1 MQSHLTQQLTWLSP
15 QPHVLQGMLRGL
27 EKETL
32 RMSPDGMIAQTPHP
46 EALGSALTHPHITTD
61 YSEALLE
68 LITPATASIAETLG
82 FLDDLHT
89 YVYRHLGEERLWLNS
104 MPCMIGLDD
113 EQIPLA
119 QYGTSN
125 IGRLKTLY
133 RHGLGVRYGRK
144 MQTIAGIH
152 YNLSFPDRFWDAW
165 QTALSDAR
173 PRQDF
178 INEKYFAL
186 VRNFQ
191 RHSFLLLYLLGA
203 SPAVCACFL
212 VGRQH
217 SLQNLGS
224 HTLYQPHATSL
235 RMSRLGY
242 QNTVQRDLH
251 VSYNRLDHYIRD
263 LSHAIHTPYPAF
275 EQLGVKNADGD
286 YVQMNTNVLQ
296 IENEYY
302 GLIRPKRTT
311 LRGEKPTQALRSRGV
326 EYVELRCVDL
336 NPFAPTGI
344 DSPTA
349 HFLEVFA
356 LHSLLYSEAP
366 FTPAEYAHLGERQET
381 MVERGR
387 EPGLQLLVDEDP
399 VAFAD
404 VAGRLLAEMADVAA
418 LLDQAHQ
425 TRLYSAAILEQQQK
439 LGRPEQTYAA
449 RVLDAMKE
457 HGDSF
462 FAFGKAVAEEH
473 RDLFRARNLS
483 PEREALFRQQTADSL
498 QAQADLEAA
507 DTLGFDDFLAAYNA
521 A

>member
-1 MQSHLTQQLTWLSP
+1 MQSHLSQQLSWLSP

-46 EALGSALTHPHITTD
+46 QALGSALTHPHITTD

-68 LITPATASIAETLG
+68 LITPATASIGETLG

-89 YVYRHLGEERLWLNS
+89 YVYQHLDDERLWLNS

-119 QYGTSN
+119 QFGTSN

-152 YNLSFPDRFWDAW
+152 YNLSFPDTFWDAW
-165 QTALSDAR
+165 QAALGDTR

-212 VGRQH
+212 TGRQH
-217 SLQNLGS
+217 GLQSLGS

-286 YVQMNTNVLQ
+286 YVQMNANVLQ

-387 EPGLQLLVDEDP
+387 EPGLQLRVDEEA
-399 VAFAD
+399 VAFAE
-404 VAGRLLAEMADVAA
+404 VAGRLLAEMADVAT

-439 LGRPEQTYAA
+439 LGQPDQTYAA
-449 RVLDAMKE
+449 RVLKAIGE
-457 HGDSF
+457 HDDSF
-462 FAFGKAVAEEH
+462 FTFGKAVAEEH
-473 RDLFRARNLS
+473 RALFRSRRLS

-507 DTLGFDDFLAAYNA
+507 DTLSFDDFLAAYNA

>member
-1 MQSHLTQQLTWLSP
+1 MHSHLTQQLAWLSP
-15 QPHVLQGMLRGL
+15 QPHVLRGMLRGL

-32 RMSPDGMIAQTPHP
+32 RMSPDGMISQKPHP
-46 EALGSALTHPHITTD
+46 RALGSALTHPHITTD

-68 LITPATASIAETLG
+68 LITPATESIGETLG

-89 YVYRHLGEERLWLNS
+89 YVYRHLDEERLWLNS

-133 RHGLGVRYGRK
+133 RHGLGIRYGRK

-152 YNLSFPDRFWDAW
+152 YNLSFPGTFWEAW
-165 QTALSDAR
+165 QNALGDSR

-178 INEKYFAL
+178 INEKYFTL

-212 VGRQH
+212 AGRQH
-217 SLQNLGS
+217 GLQSLGNN
-224 HTLYQPHATSL
+224 TLYQPHATSL

-286 YVQMNTNVLQ
+286 YVQMNTNILQ

-336 NPFAPTGI
+336 NPFTPTGI

-356 LHSLLYSEAP
+356 LHSLLCGEAP
-366 FTPAEYAHLGERQET
+366 FTPAEYAQLGERQET

-387 EPGLQLLVDEDP
+387 EPGLQLRVDEENTG
-399 VAFAD
+399 FAE
-404 VAGRLLAEMADVAA
+404 VAGRFLAEMAEIAV

-425 TRLYSAAILEQQQK
+425 TTLYSDAIREQQLK
-439 LGRPEQTYAA
+439 LAQPEQTYAA
-449 RVLDAMKE
+449 RVLDAMKA
-457 HGDSF
+457 HGNSF

-473 RDLFRARNLS
+473 RALFRQRTLS
-483 PEREALFRQQTADSL
+483 PDREALFHRHSAESL
-498 QAQADLEAA
+498 QAQAALEAS
-507 DTLGFDDFLAAYNA
+507 DTMDFDAFLAAYNA
-521 A
+521 V